1 MFQDLLSEEGN
12 MDKLAETRT
21 RIYGP
26 RMMKLLVILAAVIFL
41 GVTLFAVSVF
51 AADISGTWDATVQTT
66 GGNGTPTF
74 VLKQD
79 GEKLTGTYSGTLGNA
94 PVTGTVKG
102 DDVTLEFDVS
112 GTKVTYKGKID
123 STGKKMEGTCDYGGQ
138 ASGTFTATKK

>member
-1 MFQDLLSEEGN
+1 

-26 RMMKLLVILAAVIFL
+26 RIMKLLVILAAVTFL
-41 GVTLFAVSVF
+41 AVTLFAVNVF
-51 AADISGTWDATVQTT
+51 AADISGTWEATVQTSA
-66 GGNGTPTF
+66 GNGTPTF

-79 GEKLTGTYSGTLGNA
+79 GEKLTGTYAGTLGNA

-102 DDVTLEFDVS
+102 NDVTLEFDVS
-112 GTKVTYKGKID
+112 GTKVTYTGKID
-123 STGKKMEGTCDYGGQ
+123 SAGKKIEGTCDYGGQ

>member
-1 MFQDLLSEEGN
+1 MKKVSATLSLVLL
-12 MDKLAETRT
+12 
-21 RIYGP
+21 
-26 RMMKLLVILAAVIFL
+26 LAASA
-41 GVTLFAVSVF
+41 FAI
-51 AADISGTWDATVQTT
+51 DLTGTWNAKVELST
-66 GGNGTPTF
+66 GQSGSPTF